1 MKTSSAIIIA
11 IEIIIISILIFIH
24 IMLDVQSRPTYIDEN
39 QLTNETISEPMVNSD
54 EWLKDKNIISNDTV
68 ELSL

>member
-54 EWLKDKNIISNDTV
+54 EWLKDRNIIV
-68 ELSL
+68 HF

>member
-1 MKTSSAIIIA
+1 MKTSTAIIIA

-54 EWLKDKNIISNDTV
+54 EWLKNRNIISNDTTY
-68 ELSL
+68 

>member
-54 EWLKDKNIISNDTV
+54 EWLKDRNIISNDATY
-68 ELSL
+68 

>member
-54 EWLKDKNIISNDTV
+54 EWLKNRNIISNDTTY
-68 ELSL
+68 